1 MQLESET
8 SGPLSK
14 GRPSESNALVKAW
27 ANLITYSRGYG
38 KHDNT
43 PRQMVA
49 DSFAE
54 FADAVLS
61 DRATAKGQQ
70 WVSGAFNIAPD
81 DAAHSGTQSK
91 CHAIGKPHRCK
102 QCAQPRR
109 FIGLDIDQGMTP
121 DSLRA
126 LVGVMGEW
134 SSLIYTTA
142 SHKPEAP
149 RVRVIVELDL
159 PAPRAELIAASVA
172 IRGRIDKRMVVCG
185 FAAIPWD
192 AGTDKPEQPL
202 YLPVRE
208 SETFRSIGPPAV
220 LADLLADVT
229 PTKAPQRGNL
239 EGLPAAPQRM
249 PGLHPFIAGA
259 VRSAVQAVASGPKDN
274 RNNTLNKEAHG
285 LAGFAELSDALILS
299 ELGAAARS
307 AGLDPGEIE
316 PTIRS
321 GIASGRLHPR
331 EIPPIHPYVPAATDD
346 PWPARIDSDTAH
358 PHTDHANAHRLV
370 RVVGRDMLYV
380 PGLGWLTWSPPW
392 RLDELAVRRR
402 CAHLGRIVASEAS
415 EMMAKATEIEDED
428 KRKLAI
434 SAAEARAKWARQCEF
449 KGTIANAQAMA
460 ETLLHVRIE
469 QVDADPLLL
478 GCTNGVLDLRT
489 GKLRAHKRTDFL
501 TQCNAVAYDES
512 ARAPTWE
519 RFVLEVFKGD
529 GELVEWVQR
538 YLGYC
543 LTGLTTEHMLV
554 VAHGTGANGK
564 TTLFECI
571 RQMLGTYG
579 KTAAPGLLVARRGER
594 HPTEILD
601 LRGARLVCS
610 SETGEGGR
618 LAEDLVKQL
627 TGGDGLKGRA
637 MRQDFI
643 DFAPTFKLVLFT
655 NHRPLITGQ
664 DNGIWRRIKLVP
676 FLETFEGERKDKDL
690 LAKLKAEWPGIL
702 RWCVQGLMR
711 WQREGFNR
719 CAAIENASNQY
730 REESDLLGQF
740 LADECITGP
749 GYTETS
755 TELYRSYVEWCKDN
769 GVQPLGKRT
778 LGMRMQERGLV
789 VHRGTGG
796 VRRWQGL
803 KLGHPVEVSRPWAA

>member
-1 MQLESET
+1 MPQPET
-8 SGPLSK
+8 QKAPARGLSGEANVLV
-14 GRPSESNALVKAW
+14 NASADS
-27 ANLITYSRGYG
+27 ITYSRGYG
-38 KHDNT
+38 KEDNT

-49 DSFAE
+49 NSFAE
-54 FADAVLS
+54 FADAVLA

-70 WVSGAFNIAPD
+70 WISGAFGIAPD
-81 DAAHSGTQSK
+81 NAAHNATQSK
-91 CHAIGKPHRCK
+91 YRAIGKPHRCK

-109 FIGLDIDQGMTP
+109 FIGLDIDKGMTP

-126 LVGVMGEW
+126 LVGAMEEW

-149 RVRVIVELDL
+149 RVRVIVELDM

-172 IRGRIDKRMVVCG
+172 IRGRIDKRMANRG

-192 AGTDKPEQPL
+192 SGTDKPEQPL

-208 SETFRSIGPPAV
+208 SETFRSIGAPAV
-220 LADLLADVT
+220 LADLLADTAVIH
-229 PTKAPQRGNL
+229 PPQRGNL
-239 EGLPAAPQRM
+239 EGLPAAPLRM
-249 PGLHPFIAGA
+249 PGLHTYIAAA
-259 VRSAVQAVASGPKDN
+259 VRSAVQAVASAADGD
-274 RNNTLNKEAHG
+274 RNERLNKEAHG

-299 ELGAAARS
+299 ELGEAARS
-307 AGLDPGEIE
+307 NRLDPSEIE

-321 GIASGRLHPR
+321 GIASGRLRPR
-331 EIPPIHPYVPAATDD
+331 EIPPIHPYVPAAIND
-346 PWPARIDSDTAH
+346 PWPPRIDSDTAH

-370 RVVGRDMLYV
+370 RVIGADMLYV
-380 PGLGWLTWSPPW
+380 LGLGWHTWAPPW

-402 CAHLGRIVASEAS
+402 CARLGRIVAGEAS
-415 EMMAKATEIEDED
+415 DMMAKAAEIEDED

-434 SAAEARAKWARQCEF
+434 SAAEARAKWARTCEF

-501 TQCNAVAYDES
+501 TQCSAVTYDES
-512 ARAPTWE
+512 AQAPTWE
-519 RFVLEVFKGD
+519 RFVREVFKGD

-637 MRQDFI
+637 MRQDFV
-643 DFAPTFKLVLFT
+643 DFAPTFKMVLFT

-676 FLETFEGERKDKDL
+676 FLETFEGTRKDKDL

-702 RWCVQGLMR
+702 RWCVEGLIR
-711 WQREGFNR
+711 WQAEGFNR

-740 LADECITGP
+740 IADECVTGP